1 MVVSGLTAPA
11 CHAQSPQ
18 GQRATRAPADVETS
32 MDAPSQPETRSGP
45 ASRFATLD
53 EYLAFLEKGAAIDKA
68 YYRKVGPDLYE
79 LVTTIEPPPPT
90 KRHTRAELARQIGF
104 DESPLLP
111 GPARGYYV
119 GADPPYCSRSPAW
132 PRLVQSGER

>member
-1 MVVSGLTAPA
+1 MRMRLLCLMVVSGLTAPA

-53 EYLAFLEKGAAIDKA
+53 EYPAFLENGAAIDKH
-68 YYRKVGPDLYE
+68 YYRTVGPALYDHSPHNSN
-79 LVTTIEPPPPT
+79 PPPPKAT
-90 KRHTRAELARQIGF
+90 TPQH
-104 DESPLLP
+104 
-111 GPARGYYV
+111 
-119 GADPPYCSRSPAW
+119 
-132 PRLVQSGER
+132 

>member
-1 MVVSGLTAPA
+1 MLMRLLVFMVVSGLTAPA

-53 EYLAFLEKGAAIDKA
+53 EYLAFLAKGEAIDKA
-68 YYRKVGPDLYE
+68 SYRKVGPALYE
-79 LVTTIEPPPPT
+79 PVPSLEQHPPP
-90 KRHTRAELARQIGF
+90 KRYREAK
-104 DESPLLP
+104 
-111 GPARGYYV
+111 RG
-119 GADPPYCSRSPAW
+119 G
-132 PRLVQSGER
+132 